1 MNILLLLPL
10 WQFSCS
16 NYTFLMVHPYLTDL
30 QTLKSM
36 CHHKV
41 CELVALKQALKISHS
56 TSIFWL
62 HLNKKT
68 SKRKNCK
75 VMWGDDSEVS
85 SKSQLTFMLLFFD
98 ANQALM
104 IVLSS
109 NVSRTSFFSPWVS
122 KDTMIYVIFLVQ
134 PHQLSRCFVGIGV
147 QTTLI
152 TVMCELYSMAV
163 LYSMTDVLETHFCV
177 WSSTVRH
184 DCSVL

>member
-1 MNILLLLPL
+1 MFIQLDEHIVTSSIV
-10 WQFSCS
+10 FSCS
-16 NYTFLMVHPYLTDL
+16 NYIFLMVHPYLTDL
-30 QTLKSM
+30 QTLKPM
-36 CHHKV
+36 CHHKM
-41 CELVALKQALKISHS
+41 CELPSSRLLRFPTQHPSFDCTEI
-56 TSIFWL
+56 
-62 HLNKKT
+62 KKT
-68 SKRKNCK
+68 PKRKNCK

-109 NVSRTSFFSPWVS
+109 NVSRTSFSPRVS
-122 KDTMIYVIFLVQ
+122 KDTMIYVLFLVQ
-134 PHQLSRCFVGIGV
+134 PHQLSRCLVGIGV

-177 WSSTVRH
+177 
-184 DCSVL
+184 